1 MESVLHCP
9 FIHQG
14 VSPCMGSLRG
24 LQQPSHLNRIPADFH
39 SHMLWRLT
47 LALVVQAGEPG
58 VRIWSLNT
66 VGTLQLRYPSYS
78 QPPHIGGNQ
87 SVFLSTPLTSLSVS
101 SSSLPSGRWFSK
113 MVVLSSSG
121 NYGMVVGE
129 ASTTLTC
136 SAIFI
141 LYTLLPEHFPLLKTF
156 DFNFRL
162 NPNFLAWHINLL
174 LSGSPFYSTFNIY
187 HSLAHQFYSWVSTKL
202 PSHGQS
208 PFIWNAY
215 LIFWR
220 VSILWNSGLYHCCW
234 KALFDISRFPWLDS
248 VSSFFI
254 LLKSLHSYIATNHP
268 FAC

>member
-47 LALVVQAGEPG
+47 LALVVQAREPG

-121 NYGMVVGE
+121 NYGMVVEE
-129 ASTTLTC
+129 ASTT
-136 SAIFI
+136 
-141 LYTLLPEHFPLLKTF
+141 YLLSHLHPLHIAARTFSLAENLWFQFQVKSKLLSMTYKPFVIWLPLL
-156 DFNFRL
+156 L
-162 NPNFLAWHINLL
+162 NI
-174 LSGSPFYSTFNIY
+174 
-187 HSLAHQFYSWVSTKL
+187 
-202 PSHGQS
+202 
-208 PFIWNAY
+208 
-215 LIFWR
+215 
-220 VSILWNSGLYHCCW
+220 
-234 KALFDISRFPWLDS
+234 
-248 VSSFFI
+248 
-254 LLKSLHSYIATNHP
+254 
-268 FAC
+268 